1 MFYETPVQRR
11 ALILTS
17 LAHFV
22 NDGVSMVPL
31 SIFPLLLTVFGLS
44 APELGV
50 VAAMWNVTT
59 VLGSPVVGHL
69 SDRLKQNRALLVAG
83 LVMMAAGIV
92 GTGWSVTAGATRT
105 WLPLDLYPALVLFAA
120 IGGFGSTVAHPI
132 GGTILSQAYPASKI
146 GKALGLNGS
155 MGSVGRTLY
164 PSLVVILIAA
174 LKLPYGVIA
183 LGLLG
188 LLPAALIGVFPL
200 QSARDKASA
209 SSARNAALNFAD
221 PSGGQEIRPQKI
233 TSLSRS
239 AKTSLAVLTTVGII
253 RGAFSQ
259 GVMSFLSVF
268 IVQVEQYSFSFG
280 VGVIIMIS
288 LILSVPAQFIFGH
301 FSDLRRRGALVVN
314 NAGQS
319 LALILYLYT
328 LSNPVVATIFLALFG
343 FFAYSNYPVFI
354 SAVTDAVPAD
364 LLSLSNSIV
373 WGIGVLGGCA
383 IGPII
388 VGLVVGSTLSL
399 LPTIFFALAAASGL
413 ATALVAVMP
422 RRPRQ
427 PGPDLRY
434 P

>member
-1 MFYETPVQRR
+1 MFYETPLQRR
-11 ALILTS
+11 TLILTS

-31 SIFPLLLTVFGLS
+31 AIFPLLLTMFGLS

-83 LVMMAAGIV
+83 LVLMAVGIV
-92 GTGWSVTAGATRT
+92 GTGWSVTAGTART

-120 IGGFGSTVAHPI
+120 IGGFGSTVAHPV
-132 GGTILSQAYPASKI
+132 GATVLSQAYPASKI

-155 MGSVGRTLY
+155 LGSLGRTFY
-164 PSLVVILIAA
+164 PSLVVVLIAA
-174 LKLPYGVIA
+174 LNLPYGVIV

-188 LLPAALIGVFPL
+188 LLPAALIGLFPFE
-200 QSARDKASA
+200 SARGKTSC
-209 SSARNAALNFAD
+209 SSANNPALNSAD
-221 PSGGQEIRPQKI
+221 PPDGQETHPQRI

-239 AKTSLAVLTTVGII
+239 VKACLVVLTVIATI

-268 IVQVEQYSFSFG
+268 IVQVEEYSFSFG
-280 VGVIIMIS
+280 VGVIIMVS
-288 LILSVPAQFIFGH
+288 LILSVPGQFIFGH

-319 LALILYLYT
+319 LSLILYLCT
-328 LSNPVVATIFLALFG
+328 LANPVVATVFLALFG
-343 FFAYSNYPVFI
+343 FFSYSNYPVFI
-354 SAVTDAVPAD
+354 SAVTDVVPAD

-373 WGIGVLGGCA
+373 WGVGLLGGSA

-399 LPTIFFALAAASGL
+399 LPTVFFVLAVMSGL
-413 ATALVAVMP
+413 ATTLVAFLP
-422 RRPRQ
+422 RRSQESTVAPE
-427 PGPDLRY
+427 
-434 P
+434 